1 LKILAI
7 DDSVDITD
15 ALEMSFEMIGY
26 DFTTSNSGK
35 EAVGLIMKNGYD
47 VILLDFAMPGF
58 SGLDVIRELE
68 SMTNVPD
75 LNIIM
80 FTASVIEPSEINQ
93 LTQKGIKGVIRK
105 PIQVNE
111 LEQEINKI
119 LSKDNN

>member
-1 LKILAI
+1 MKILAV

-35 EAVGLIMKNGYD
+35 EAVSLIMKNAYD

-80 FTASVIEPSEINQ
+80 FTASAIEPSEINQ
-93 LTQKGIKGVIRK
+93 LNEKGIKGIIRK
-105 PIQVNE
+105 PIHVNE
-111 LEQEINKI
+111 LEKEINKI
-119 LSKDNN
+119 LSKE

>member
-1 LKILAI
+1 LKILAV

-35 EAVGLIMKNGYD
+35 EAVSLIMKNAYD

-58 SGLDVIRELE
+58 SGLDVVRELE

-75 LNIIM
+75 LNIIL
-80 FTASVIEPSEINQ
+80 FTASAIKPSEIEQ
-93 LTQKGIKGVIRK
+93 LNQKGIKGIIRK
-105 PIQVNE
+105 PIQVPE
-111 LEQEINKI
+111 LEKEINKI
-119 LSKDNN
+119 LSKE

>member
-1 LKILAI
+1 LKILAV

-35 EAVGLIMKNGYD
+35 EAVSLIMKNAYD

-80 FTASVIEPSEINQ
+80 FTASAIEPSEINQ
-93 LTQKGIKGVIRK
+93 LNEKGIKGIIRK
-105 PIQVNE
+105 PIHVNE
-111 LEQEINKI
+111 LEKEINKI
-119 LSKDNN
+119 LSKE

>member
-1 LKILAI
+1 LKILAV
-7 DDSVDITD
+7 DDSADITD

-35 EAVGLIMKNGYD
+35 EAVSLIMKNSYD

-68 SMTNVPD
+68 SRTNVPD

-80 FTASVIEPSEINQ
+80 FTASAIEPSEINQ
-93 LTQKGIKGVIRK
+93 LNQKGIKGIIRK
-105 PIQVNE
+105 PIHVNE
-111 LEQEINKI
+111 LEKEINRI
-119 LSKDNN
+119 LSKE

>member
-1 LKILAI
+1 MKILAI

>member
-1 LKILAI
+1 MKILAV

-35 EAVGLIMKNGYD
+35 EAVSLIMKNSYD

-68 SMTNVPD
+68 SRTNVPD

-80 FTASVIEPSEINQ
+80 FTTSAIEPSEINQ
-93 LTQKGIKGVIRK
+93 LNEKGIKGIIRK
-105 PIQVNE
+105 PIHVNE
-111 LEQEINKI
+111 LEKEINKI
-119 LSKDNN
+119 LSKE